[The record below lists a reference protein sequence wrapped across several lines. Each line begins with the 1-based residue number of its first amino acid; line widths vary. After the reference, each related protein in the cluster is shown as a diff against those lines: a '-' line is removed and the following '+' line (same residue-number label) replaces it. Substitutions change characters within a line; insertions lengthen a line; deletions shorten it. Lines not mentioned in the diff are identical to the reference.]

1 MRAFGFWLLDYS
13 LEHDTYHDQT
23 IYEEPQI
30 EGCVLLKSNAYI
42 AEKLLEWC
50 INLCSVVNN
59 TTTQNG

>member
-30 EGCVLLKSNAYI
+30 EGCVLLKSKLPLI
-42 AEKLLEWC
+42 EK
-50 INLCSVVNN
+50 
-59 TTTQNG
+59 